1 MLNLKAK
8 IPFFVSLFFVITLL
22 MVNPSMASP
31 VAGLYD
37 VEILVKDEG
46 ADQRWGAFVKG
57 LDEVFVR
64 IAGDSIVMD
73 KLKRPA
79 PTAYVKRYSYEPV
92 DPPET
97 DEKGDALTHRIKIQY
112 NSSLME
118 KYLKDNGFAV
128 WGEHRP
134 QVIIWLAVRDGRNEY
149 VLKAADQSLLKS
161 TTDLAMARR
170 GVPQRWPVYD
180 AKDRKALSIADIRG
194 GFQDQVIAASKRYT
208 RGPALTGSLIWNG
221 SQWQSNWS
229 LLMASGNRHWNLAG
243 AEYEQLI
250 NKAVDQAADMLG
262 SVFAVHES
270 MKDDELVAVRLDIA
284 AVTSVERYS
293 QVEEYL
299 RDISIVS
306 SVVPLTVDGSSVMF
320 ELKLRSNE
328 EDLLN
333 ILKNDAELV
342 KVEVSSVPDEEAF
355 DIQELMQTSGEA
367 RLPGEAQRP
376 DSSDAQ
382 PDTGLNAA
390 PAGNKVS
397 LYHYRLSN

>member
-8 IPFFVSLFFVITLL
+8 IPFFVSLLFVINLL
-22 MVNPSMASP
+22 MVDPSMASQ
-31 VAGLYD
+31 VTGLYD

-79 PTAYVKRYSYEPV
+79 PTAYVKRYSYDPV

-97 DEKGDALTHRIKIQY
+97 NEKGEVLTHRIKIQY
-112 NSSLME
+112 NGSLME
-118 KYLKDNGFAV
+118 KYLQDNGFAV

-149 VLKAADQSLLKS
+149 VLKAADQSLVKS
-161 TTDLAMARR
+161 MADQAMTRR
-170 GVPQRWPVYD
+170 GVPQRWPIYD

-194 GFQDQVIAASKRYT
+194 GFQDQVNAASKRYT

-221 SQWQSNWS
+221 RQWQSNWS
-229 LLMASGNRHWNLAG
+229 LLMASGNRHWDLADTD
-243 AEYEQLI
+243 YEQLI

-262 SVFAVHES
+262 SVFAVHEG
-270 MKDDELVAVRLDIA
+270 KTGQELVAVRLDIA
-284 AVTSVERYS
+284 AVTSVERYR

-306 SVVPLTVDGSSVMF
+306 SVVPLTINGSSVMF

-328 EDLLN
+328 GDLLN

-355 DIQELMQTSGEA
+355 DIQELMQTSGET
-367 RLPGEAQRP
+367 RLPDEAQGP
-376 DSSDAQ
+376 DSTDVQ
-382 PDTGLNAA
+382 PETEMNAA
-390 PAGNKVS
+390 PAADKVS